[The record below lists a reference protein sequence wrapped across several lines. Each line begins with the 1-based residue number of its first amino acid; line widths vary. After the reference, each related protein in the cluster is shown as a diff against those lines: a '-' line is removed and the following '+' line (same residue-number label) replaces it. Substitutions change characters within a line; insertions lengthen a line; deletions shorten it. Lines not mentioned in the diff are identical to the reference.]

1 MEQHAPMNSGVVA
14 VEAEFVAAL
23 FDAGVEGA
31 VVPPEGHREDKLVL
45 CRVPEKEAA
54 LGLVLKE
61 RLRLVPA

>member
-31 VVPPEGHREDKLVL
+31 VVPPERHREDQLVT
-45 CRVPEKEAA
+45 
-54 LGLVLKE
+54 
-61 RLRLVPA
+61 